1 MANWQ
6 SLRSRKQHPMSAG
19 ILYMPGLGC
28 FTVRTVPTVMM
39 EMSALA
45 RVLVGAGIQGA
56 AVPGDTRGTLV

>member
-1 MANWQ
+1 
-6 SLRSRKQHPMSAG
+6 
-19 ILYMPGLGC
+19 MPGLGC

>member
-1 MANWQ
+1 
-6 SLRSRKQHPMSAG
+6 
-19 ILYMPGLGC
+19 MPGLGC

-45 RVLVGAGIQGA
+45 RVLVAGIQGA